1 MSLFLFFIKN
11 SLTYMINYSY
21 IIGNKFEKSHQGDG
35 LNNGVK
41 FLSGILLQSRLT
53 TLIGK

>member
-1 MSLFLFFIKN
+1 
-11 SLTYMINYSY
+11 MINYSY